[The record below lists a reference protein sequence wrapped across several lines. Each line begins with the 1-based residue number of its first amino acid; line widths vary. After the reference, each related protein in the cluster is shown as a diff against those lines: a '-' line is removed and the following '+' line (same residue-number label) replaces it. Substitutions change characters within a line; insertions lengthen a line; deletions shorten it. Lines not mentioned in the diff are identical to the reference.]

1 MSRSVQYGPY
11 IKRLIPYLTHYQC
24 ISLQRTKEF
33 FQDCFGHSISEGTLV
48 NHTKAFASQLR
59 PFVQEAKEK
68 ILQSLVVHFDET
80 GMRVEGK
87 TQWLHTAST
96 PEVTLQHIH
105 AKRGKS
111 HGCGEILPSFSGI
124 AMHDGWKPYDM
135 FTDCRHVLC
144 NAHLL
149 RDLQGIIDST
159 GEKWAKQMQGFLAQ
173 ALHLK
178 SNTKESCQKWSKR
191 IWLPSINLY

>member
-1 MSRSVQYGPY
+1 MPSLSYYPRIPVSFYSVSVLRQYG
-11 IKRLIPYLTHYQC
+11 LCNH
-24 ISLQRTKEF
+24 S

-48 NHTKAFASQLR
+48 NHTKAFASQLQ

-96 PEVTLQHIH
+96 PGDIATYSCKTW
-105 AKRGKS
+105 KRS

-124 AMHDGWKPYDM
+124 AMHDGWKPYDV

-159 GEKWAKQMQGFLAQ
+159 EKNGQNKCRDF
-173 ALHLK
+173 
-178 SNTKESCQKWSKR
+178 
-191 IWLPSINLY
+191 

>member
-1 MSRSVQYGPY
+1 MVVY
-11 IKRLIPYLTHYQC
+11 KRLIPYLTHYQC

-105 AKRGKS
+105 AKRGK
-111 HGCGEILPSFSGI
+111 E
-124 AMHDGWKPYDM
+124 AMDAGKY
-135 FTDCRHVLC
+135 C
-144 NAHLL
+144 LL
-149 RDLQGIIDST
+149 FWNCD
-159 GEKWAKQMQGFLAQ
+159 A
-173 ALHLK
+173 
-178 SNTKESCQKWSKR
+178 
-191 IWLPSINLY
+191 

>member
-1 MSRSVQYGPY
+1 MPSLSYYPRIPVSFYSVSFCTIWSVYKKTDSLFNTLSVHFFATNKRILSRLFWSF
-11 IKRLIPYLTHYQC
+11 YQRRNL
-24 ISLQRTKEF
+24 SQ
-33 FQDCFGHSISEGTLV
+33 SY
-48 NHTKAFASQLR
+48 KAFASQLR

-159 GEKWAKQMQGFLAQ
+159 GENGQNKCRDF
-173 ALHLK
+173 
-178 SNTKESCQKWSKR
+178 
-191 IWLPSINLY
+191 

>member
-1 MSRSVQYGPY
+1 M
-11 IKRLIPYLTHYQC
+11 
-24 ISLQRTKEF
+24 QRTKEF

-111 HGCGEILPSFSGI
+111 HGCGEILPSF
-124 AMHDGWKPYDM
+124 
-135 FTDCRHVLC
+135 LE
-144 NAHLL
+144 L
-149 RDLQGIIDST
+149 RCMMVGSHMICLQIVDTFYVMPISY
-159 GEKWAKQMQGFLAQ
+159 EIY
-173 ALHLK
+173 
-178 SNTKESCQKWSKR
+178 KE
-191 IWLPSINLY
+191 L

>member
-1 MSRSVQYGPY
+1 MPSLSYYPRIPVSFYSISFCTIWSVY
-11 IKRLIPYLTHYQC
+11 KKTDSLFNTLSVHF
-24 ISLQRTKEF
+24 LQRTKEF

-48 NHTKAFASQLR
+48 NHTKAFASQLQ

-96 PEVTLQHIH
+96 PGDIATYSCKTW
-105 AKRGKS
+105 KRS

-159 GEKWAKQMQGFLAQ
+159 EKNGQNKCRDF
-173 ALHLK
+173 
-178 SNTKESCQKWSKR
+178 
-191 IWLPSINLY
+191 

>member
-1 MSRSVQYGPY
+1 
-11 IKRLIPYLTHYQC
+11 
-24 ISLQRTKEF
+24 
-33 FQDCFGHSISEGTLV
+33 
-48 NHTKAFASQLR
+48 
-59 PFVQEAKEK
+59 
-68 ILQSLVVHFDET
+68 LVVHFDET

-105 AKRGKS
+105 AKRGKEAMDA
-111 HGCGEILPSFSGI
+111 GKYCLLFSGI

-191 IWLPSINLY
+191 IWLPSINPAIYIERKGGAFFRATKRKENRRLLKIYGIVLLNMMIEF

>member
-1 MSRSVQYGPY
+1 MPSLSYYPRIPVSFYSVSFCTIWSY

-96 PEVTLQHIH
+96 PEVTLQL
-105 AKRGKS
+105 
-111 HGCGEILPSFSGI
+111 IL
-124 AMHDGWKPYDM
+124 
-135 FTDCRHVLC
+135 R
-144 NAHLL
+144 
-149 RDLQGIIDST
+149 Q
-159 GEKWAKQMQGFLAQ
+159 
-173 ALHLK
+173 
-178 SNTKESCQKWSKR
+178 
-191 IWLPSINLY
+191 

>member
-1 MSRSVQYGPY
+1 MPSLSYYPRIPVSFYSVSFCTIWCVY
-11 IKRLIPYLTHYQC
+11 KRLIPYLTHYQC
-24 ISLQRTKEF
+24 ISLQRTIEF

-105 AKRGKS
+105 AKRGKEAMDAGKYCLLFLELRCMMVGRHIICLQIVDTFYVMPIS
-111 HGCGEILPSFSGI
+111 YEI
-124 AMHDGWKPYDM
+124 Y
-135 FTDCRHVLC
+135 
-144 NAHLL
+144 
-149 RDLQGIIDST
+149 
-159 GEKWAKQMQGFLAQ
+159 
-173 ALHLK
+173 
-178 SNTKESCQKWSKR
+178 KE
-191 IWLPSINLY
+191 L